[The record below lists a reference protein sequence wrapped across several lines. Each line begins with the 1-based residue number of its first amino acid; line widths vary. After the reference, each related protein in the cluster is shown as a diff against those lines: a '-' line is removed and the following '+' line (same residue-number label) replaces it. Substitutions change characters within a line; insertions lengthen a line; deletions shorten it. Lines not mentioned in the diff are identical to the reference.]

1 LDVQESP
8 RLLRD
13 GETAS
18 VIHGWVE
25 EANHGDHS
33 EPLTALV
40 VEARTML
47 EHATTMQ
54 AQRVRAAAEEAAA
67 AAAVKAYVLCGR
79 ATVEAEP
86 AR

>member
-1 LDVQESP
+1 
-8 RLLRD
+8 
-13 GETAS
+13 
-18 VIHGWVE
+18 VE
-25 EANHGDHS
+25 EAKHGDHS

-67 AAAVKAYVLCGR
+67 AAVKAYVLCGR